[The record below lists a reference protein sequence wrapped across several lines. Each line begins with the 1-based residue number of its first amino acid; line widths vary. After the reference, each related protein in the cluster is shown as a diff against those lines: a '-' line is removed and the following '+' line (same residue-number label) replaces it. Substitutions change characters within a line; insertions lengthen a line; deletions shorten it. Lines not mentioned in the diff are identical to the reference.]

1 MHHQADH
8 WPPNLY
14 RVRLFWLR
22 LLVGHLW
29 YCQRCRKTPQFGDL
43 YHTSSYRSLQ
53 PPSRNQRGRI
63 LHAFHRQPTEKN
75 NLLLSFFYLVSNIMY
90 YIKMHLRNF
99 MYRHQTL
106 SDIILCDTQKESEC
120 GTNVSVN
127 HSQLF
132 IINFSINK

>member
-14 RVRLFWLR
+14 RVRWFWQR
-22 LLVGHLW
+22 NVVFGHRW
-29 YCQRCRKTPQFGDL
+29 YSQRCRMTPQFGDL
-43 YHTSSYRSLQ
+43 CRTSSYRSLQ

-90 YIKMHLRNF
+90 YIKIASQKL
-99 MYRHQTL
+99 YVQALDTV
-106 SDIILCDTQKESEC
+106 SDIILFDTQKESEWPFNLVDVK
-120 GTNVSVN
+120 TW
-127 HSQLF
+127 LF
-132 IINFSINK
+132 